1 VSINLCIRTNNEQ
14 LSNNKTW
21 LKKSKLNLPGGTAN
35 PAPPVGP
42 ALGQHGVNIMEFIQ
56 QYNAKTADMKG
67 QLVPALVTIYEDRSF
82 KFELKTPPVSALI
95 KQTLN
100 LKLGSGE
107 PNKKKVGTITKSQIE
122 TIAQKKLADMNTD
135 NLASAV
141 KMVEGTAKSMGINIT
156 E

>member
-1 VSINLCIRTNNEQ
+1 MA
-14 LSNNKTW
+14 
-21 LKKSKLNLPGGTAN
+21 KKITAYIKLQVKAGEAN
-35 PAPPVGP
+35 PSPPVGP

-122 TIAQKKLADMNTD
+122 AIAQKKLADMNTD